1 MKTSRWTEDLA
12 SITAALWAKRGERG
26 ILPEAGDEGEE
37 NNFFSSPHLAIRANC
52 LALRVKC
59 HVRLA
64 SLIKRLLCRLQ
75 RTSSFLIENDW
86 LNFSINWL
94 RTWWE
99 NSEDKFKTHY
109 LVKRKSSSD
118 RYLIHA
124 QIIIAVECKLDNL
137 SSCEEKSGI
146 FFFFPRFNHEIH
158 ILNISVDTYEFFFTL
173 KFLNFKV
180 VQSNEW
186 NRDTQHGS

>member
-1 MKTSRWTEDLA
+1 MN
-12 SITAALWAKRGERG
+12 RGLGLHNRRFMSQARRTRHFARSARQG
-26 ILPEAGDEGEE
+26 RRNI
-37 NNFFSSPHLAIRANC
+37 FFSSPHLAIRAC

-59 HVRLA
+59 RVRLA

-118 RYLIHA
+118 RYLINA